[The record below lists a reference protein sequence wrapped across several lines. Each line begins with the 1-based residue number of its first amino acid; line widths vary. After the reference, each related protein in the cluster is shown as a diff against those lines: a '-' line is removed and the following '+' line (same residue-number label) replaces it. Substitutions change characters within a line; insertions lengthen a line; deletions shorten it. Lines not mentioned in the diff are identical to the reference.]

1 MHIIREPETRAQ
13 YKPQH
18 TYIVKVLCKD
28 IAGWRVSQKP
38 SKKKYSRLVQLS
50 PQEMLFLLS
59 KRYSGDV
66 SRKSK
71 TGKRINELN
80 CYSETYTIVDIK
92 CHLK

>member
-18 TYIVKVLCKD
+18 TYIVKVLPKD

-80 CYSETYTIVDIK
+80 CYSKTYTH
-92 CHLK
+92 CWH

>member
-18 TYIVKVLCKD
+18 TYIVKVLPKD

-38 SKKKYSRLVQLS
+38 SKKKYSRLVQ
-50 PQEMLFLLS
+50 LS

-80 CYSETYTIVDIK
+80 CYSETYTHC
-92 CHLK
+92 CH

>member
-18 TYIVKVLCKD
+18 TYIVKVLRKD

-59 KRYSGDV
+59 KRYSW
-66 SRKSK
+66 
-71 TGKRINELN
+71 
-80 CYSETYTIVDIK
+80 
-92 CHLK
+92 

>member
-18 TYIVKVLCKD
+18 TYIVKVLPKD

-38 SKKKYSRLVQLS
+38 SKKKYSRLVQ
-50 PQEMLFLLS
+50 LS

-80 CYSETYTIVDIK
+80 CYSETYTH
-92 CHLK
+92 C

>member
-18 TYIVKVLCKD
+18 TYIVKVLPKD

-38 SKKKYSRLVQLS
+38 SKKKCSRLVQ
-50 PQEMLFLLS
+50 LS

-80 CYSETYTIVDIK
+80 CYSETYTHC
-92 CHLK
+92 CH

>member
-13 YKPQH
+13 YKLQH
-18 TYIVKVLCKD
+18 TYIVKVLPKD

-38 SKKKYSRLVQLS
+38 SKKKYSRLVQ
-50 PQEMLFLLS
+50 LS

-80 CYSETYTIVDIK
+80 CYSETYTH
-92 CHLK
+92 C

>member
-18 TYIVKVLCKD
+18 TYIVKVLRKD